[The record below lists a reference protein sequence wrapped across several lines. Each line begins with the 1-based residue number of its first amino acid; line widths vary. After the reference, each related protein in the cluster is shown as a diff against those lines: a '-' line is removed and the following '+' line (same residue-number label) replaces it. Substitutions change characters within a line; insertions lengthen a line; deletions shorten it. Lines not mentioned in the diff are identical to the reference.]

1 MKLLIIEGAD
11 NTGKDHLI
19 SVIEKN
25 SQYKNVIKRHW
36 GYPTGDSNEQKTLHQ
51 VSSFLNEF
59 LLYNKVKDF
68 QSLEEDTIMIW
79 NRSHIGELVYG
90 KLYRNSN
97 PDRWVMQ
104 MEELAGIAENPN
116 VYLIYLYAD
125 ADFLANNDD
134 GLSYSSSIDNK
145 RLEQSLFMSAINSS
159 SIKNV
164 LKLKVNSGDS
174 FIDET
179 TLLDNVL
186 DFIN

>member
-19 SVIEKN
+19 NVIEKN
-25 SQYKNVIKRHW
+25 TQYKNVIKRHW
-36 GYPTGDSNEQKTLHQ
+36 GYPIGDSNEQKTLYQ

-68 QSLEEDTIMIW
+68 ESLEEDTIMIW

-90 KLYRNSN
+90 TLYRNSN
-97 PDRWVMQ
+97 PERWVMQ
-104 MEELAGIAENPN
+104 MEELSSIAENPN
-116 VYLIYLYAD
+116 VYLVYLYAD
-125 ADFLANNDD
+125 AEFLASNDD
-134 GLSYSSSIDNK
+134 GLSYSSSIDK
-145 RLEQSLFMSAINSS
+145 KQLEQIAFMNAINSS